1 MAFEFAAFEFLWSQV
16 LYALNFSSN
25 DQLLFLY
32 LACRQRVLPERLV
45 ELDDMSLHRALI
57 QVT

>member
-1 MAFEFAAFEFLWSQV
+1 MAFESAASESLWSQV

-32 LACRQRVLPERLV
+32 LAFRQRVLPERLV
-45 ELDDMSLHRALI
+45 ELDDMSLHRALL
-57 QVT
+57 